1 MLILEQEGYPICEL
15 RLRCNALQ
23 SEELNQLFR
32 ERDKI
37 QYDVIVQISGPIDCP
52 DSENEDVMIQG
63 ESISLDN
70 SSLCNSRLNNSISI
84 AVNQSISRQ
93 DKSSL

>member
-1 MLILEQEGYPICEL
+1 MLILEQEGYAICEL
-15 RLRCNALQ
+15 CLRCNAVQ
-23 SEELNQLFR
+23 SELNQLFR

-37 QYDVIVQISGPIDCP
+37 QYDVIVQLSGSIDCP
-52 DSENEDVMIQG
+52 DSENEDVMLQG

-70 SSLCNSRLNNSISI
+70 NPLCNSILNNSMSK

>member
-23 SEELNQLFR
+23 SEELNQPFR
-32 ERDKI
+32 EKDKLN
-37 QYDVIVQISGPIDCP
+37 YDVIAHL
-52 DSENEDVMIQG
+52 SEQLIALTARM
-63 ESISLDN
+63 
-70 SSLCNSRLNNSISI
+70 SI
-84 AVNQSISRQ
+84 AVDQSINRQ

>member
-1 MLILEQEGYPICEL
+1 MLILEQESYPICEL
-15 RLRCNALQ
+15 RLRCNAVQ
-23 SEELNQLFR
+23 SEELNQSFR

-37 QYDVIVQISGPIDCP
+37 QYDIIVQLSGPIDCP

-70 SSLCNSRLNNSISI
+70 SPLCNSILNNSMSK

>member
-15 RLRCNALQ
+15 RLRCNAVQ
-23 SEELNQLFR
+23 SEELNQSFR

-37 QYDVIVQISGPIDCP
+37 QYDIIVQLSGPIDCP

-63 ESISLDN
+63 KSISLETVHN
-70 SSLCNSRLNNSISI
+70 AIQC
-84 AVNQSISRQ
+84 
-93 DKSSL
+93 